1 MFYKLISKKNFS
13 LNLTMQHLLMIS
25 CGFSCLLLGARIY
38 ITGDITFLF
47 LVWNLFLAFI
57 PFAITQWLSFNSRVT
72 ESKVKLAAILFL
84 WLLFIPNSFYI
95 LTDLFHLD
103 NFDTAPK
110 WFDLLL
116 IFSFAWNGIVLG
128 IVSIRSIEMILE
140 KITGRGF
147 SLFIVFTVMWLNAF
161 GIYIGRYLRFNS
173 WDVIAQPFSLFKE
186 MFEVLFHPLENKMGW
201 GMIAVYAVFMTVLY
215 ITIKKLGENFHKQN
229 QQCAASCG

>member
-1 MFYKLISKKNFS
+1 MHYKSIREKDIS
-13 LNLTMQHLLMIS
+13 LNLTMQQWLMIS
-25 CGFSCLLLGARIY
+25 CGFSCLLLCARIF
-38 ITGDITFLF
+38 ITGDLTYLF

-57 PFAITQWLSFNSRVT
+57 PFAISEWLLTRERFAQRKR
-72 ESKVKLAAILFL
+72 ELAIVLFV

-103 NFDTAPK
+103 KFDSAPK

-128 IVSIRSIEMILE
+128 VVSIRRTEVIIESIS
-140 KITGRGF
+140 GRHF
-147 SLFIVFTVMWLNAF
+147 SLFIIFIVMWLNAF

-173 WDVIAQPFSLFKE
+173 WDIIAQPFSLFKE
-186 MFEVLFHPLENKMGW
+186 MFEVLFHPLRNKMEW

-215 ITIKKLGENFHKQN
+215 ITIKKLAENFHKPITK
-229 QQCAASCG
+229 

>member
-1 MFYKLISKKNFS
+1 MLYKSVSKKDIS
-13 LNLTMQHLLMIS
+13 LNLTMQQWLMVS
-25 CGFSCLLLGARIY
+25 CAFSCLLLCVRIF
-38 ITGDITFLF
+38 ITGDMTYLF

-57 PFAITQWLSFNSRVT
+57 PFAITQWLPGNSRFMQ
-72 ESKVKLAAILFL
+72 SKMKMAVVLFV

-103 NFDTAPK
+103 KFDSAPK

-128 IVSIRSIEMILE
+128 ILSIRRTEIILE
-140 KITGRGF
+140 SITGRSF
-147 SLFIVFTVMWLNAF
+147 SLFIIFIVMSLNAF

-173 WDVIAQPFSLFKE
+173 WDILTQPFSLFKE
-186 MFEVLFHPLENKMGW
+186 MFEVLFHPLRNKMEW

-215 ITIKKLGENFHKQN
+215 ITIKKLGENFHKPITK
-229 QQCAASCG
+229 

>member
-1 MFYKLISKKNFS
+1 MLYKSIRKKDIS
-13 LNLTMQHLLMIS
+13 LNLNIQQWLLIS
-25 CGFSCLLLGARIY
+25 CGFSCLLLCARIF
-38 ITGDITFLF
+38 ITGDLTYLF

-57 PFAITQWLSFNSRVT
+57 PFAISEWLLTLERFAQR
-72 ESKVKLAAILFL
+72 KRKLAIVLFV

-103 NFDTAPK
+103 KFDSAPK

-128 IVSIRSIEMILE
+128 IVSIRRTEVILE
-140 KITGRGF
+140 SISGRRF
-147 SLFIVFTVMWLNAF
+147 SLFIIFIVMWLNAF

-173 WDVIAQPFSLFKE
+173 WDIIAQPFSLFKE
-186 MFEVLFHPLENKMGW
+186 MFEVLFHPLRNKMEW

-215 ITIKKLGENFHKQN
+215 ITIKKLAENFHKPITK
-229 QQCAASCG
+229 

>member
-1 MFYKLISKKNFS
+1 MLYKSIRKKDIS
-13 LNLTMQHLLMIS
+13 LNLNIQQWLMIS
-25 CGFSCLLLGARIY
+25 CGFSCLLLCARVF
-38 ITGDITFLF
+38 ITGDLTYLF

-57 PFAITQWLSFNSRVT
+57 PFAISEWVLTLERFAQRIR
-72 ESKVKLAAILFL
+72 KLAIVLFV

-103 NFDTAPK
+103 KFDSAPK

-128 IVSIRSIEMILE
+128 IVSIRRTEVIIESIS
-140 KITGRGF
+140 GRRF
-147 SLFIVFTVMWLNAF
+147 SLFIIFIVMWLNAF

-173 WDVIAQPFSLFKE
+173 WDIIAQPFSLFKE
-186 MFEVLFHPLENKMGW
+186 MFEVLFHPLRNKLEW

-215 ITIKKLGENFHKQN
+215 ITIKKLAENFHKPITK
-229 QQCAASCG
+229 

>member
-1 MFYKLISKKNFS
+1 MLYKSIRKKDIS
-13 LNLTMQHLLMIS
+13 LNLNIQQWLLIS
-25 CGFSCLLLGARIY
+25 CGFSCLLLCARIF
-38 ITGDITFLF
+38 ITGDLTYLF

-57 PFAITQWLSFNSRVT
+57 PFAISEWLLTLERFSQR
-72 ESKVKLAAILFL
+72 KRKLAIVLFV

-103 NFDTAPK
+103 KFDSAPK

-128 IVSIRSIEMILE
+128 IVSIRRTEVILE
-140 KITGRGF
+140 SISGRRF
-147 SLFIVFTVMWLNAF
+147 SLFIIFIVMWLNAF

-173 WDVIAQPFSLFKE
+173 WDIIAQPFSLFKE
-186 MFEVLFHPLENKMGW
+186 MFEVLFHPLRNKMEW

-215 ITIKKLGENFHKQN
+215 ITIKKLAENFHKPITK
-229 QQCAASCG
+229 

>member
-1 MFYKLISKKNFS
+1 MLYKSIGEKDIS
-13 LNLTMQHLLMIS
+13 LNLNIQQWLMIS
-25 CGFSCLLLGARIY
+25 CGFSCLLLCARIF
-38 ITGDITFLF
+38 ITGDLTYLF

-57 PFAITQWLSFNSRVT
+57 PFAISEWLLTLERFAQR
-72 ESKVKLAAILFL
+72 KRKLAIVLFV

-103 NFDTAPK
+103 KFDSAPK

-128 IVSIRSIEMILE
+128 IVSIRKTEVIIESIS
-140 KITGRGF
+140 GRRF
-147 SLFIVFTVMWLNAF
+147 SLFIIFIVMWLNAF

-173 WDVIAQPFSLFKE
+173 WDIIAQPFSLFKE
-186 MFEVLFHPLENKMGW
+186 MFEVLFHTLRNKMEW

-215 ITIKKLGENFHKQN
+215 ITIKKLAENFHKPITK
-229 QQCAASCG
+229 